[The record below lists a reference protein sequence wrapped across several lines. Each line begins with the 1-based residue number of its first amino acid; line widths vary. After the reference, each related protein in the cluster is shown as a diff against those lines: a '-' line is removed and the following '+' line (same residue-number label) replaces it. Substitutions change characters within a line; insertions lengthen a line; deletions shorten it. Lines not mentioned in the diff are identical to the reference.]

1 MTKNQKAIF
10 CMLLAG
16 VLFSLTEVAMKRS
29 MRI

>member
-1 MTKNQKAIF
+1 MTKHQKAVF

-16 VLFSLTEVAMKRS
+16 ILFSLTEVAMKKS